1 MFANV
6 NWLAI
11 VVAAAASMG
20 LGMWWYSPKAF
31 GKAWIKAS
39 GLKKKDLKKLQKKNM
54 GPTFFWATVAA
65 LVTAFVL
72 EKFAMMLNATTIGT
86 GAYIGFWA
94 WLGFVAT
101 TQLSGV
107 LWAGQK
113 LKLYKINALH
123 YLVVYVIMG
132 AIVAAL

>member
-11 VVAAAASMG
+11 VIAAAVNMG
-20 LGMWWYSPKAF
+20 IGMWWYSPKAF
-31 GKAWIKAS
+31 GRVWMRAS
-39 GLKKKDLKKLQKKNM
+39 GFKKKDIEKMKKKGM
-54 GPTFFWATVAA
+54 GKIFFWAIVAA

-72 EKFAMMLNATTIGT
+72 DKFAAMLNATTIGT
-86 GAYIGFWA
+86 GAWIGFWA

-113 LKLYKINALH
+113 FKLYQINALQ
-123 YLVVYVIMG
+123 YLVSLVVMG
-132 AIVAAL
+132 AIVAVL